1 MRSLFFCRFL
11 VLALLFNGLWATA
24 GAAQTMRWYTDRVI
38 LAQNTANATAALGS
52 DPATQATL
60 TPPALLSTALLR
72 LGFAGQVPV
81 GSKAGLKINTG
92 GILAL
97 GALAGME
104 INTYLAPGTRP
115 QQSISVG
122 QLLSLE
128 LLNKGE
134 QPAEFTVT
142 KPFDRI
148 ELAAGGMLNVYS
160 VGLAYAYADV
170 AAPLPVTLVAFSGRP
185 TAGGVALGWQT
196 ASEVNNSYFAVE
208 RAPEGQADSFTE
220 LGRVAGGG
228 TTRAGQRYEFLDAA
242 PGSGGYYRLRQ
253 VDADGQAHYSPVVV
267 VRAGAGP
274 TLSAYPSP
282 ATATLLVASATE
294 TRLALLTARGE
305 LVRHYPVRAGQQVL
319 DVSALPAGI
328 YYLRDPATGR
338 SIRFVK
344 AG

>member
-1 MRSLFFCRFL
+1 MRSLLFCRLFA
-11 VLALLFNGLWATA
+11 LALLFSGLGKTTA
-24 GAAQTMRWYTDRVI
+24 AAQTVRWYTDRVI
-38 LAQNTANATAALGS
+38 LAQNTDNAAAALGS
-52 DPATQATL
+52 NPATQATL
-60 TPPALLSTALLR
+60 TPPALLSTAILR

-104 INTYLAPGTRP
+104 INTYLAPSTRA
-115 QQSISVG
+115 QQSISVA

-134 QPAEFTVT
+134 RAAEFTVT

-148 ELAAGGMLNVYS
+148 ELAAGGLLNVYS
-160 VGLAYAYADV
+160 VGLSYVYADV
-170 AAPLPVTLVAFSGRP
+170 AGPLPVTLVAFSGRP

-208 RAPEGQADSFTE
+208 RAPDGQPESWAE

-228 TTRAGQRYEFLDAA
+228 TRHESRRYEFLDAA
-242 PGSGGYYRLRQ
+242 PGGGGYYRLRQ

-267 VRAGAGP
+267 VRAGAGLA
-274 TLSAYPSP
+274 LSAYPSP

-294 TRLALLTARGE
+294 ARLALFTARGE
-305 LVRHYPVRAGQQVL
+305 LVRHYPVRAGQQAL
-319 DVSALPAGI
+319 DVSALPTGI
-328 YYLRDPATGR
+328 YYLRDVATGR